1 MHAAA
6 RLTLPVT
13 LLALL
18 AGCSSISF
26 KQGAGGGELKRA
38 EAACLSTTS
47 ERSAF
52 AQCMEAKGWW
62 TRSMDEL
69 SEIGLVMV
77 EDAEAGATDA
87 GVTLGAPPDAPN
99 RGVPPA
105 AARPAPP
112 KKDPLD
118 RLRIA
123 MWAKAGAGG
132 AELEAARSQCVA
144 TLGEAHRSDPAAGTV
159 TRGLYECL
167 RDRGWAGLTLR

>member
-6 RLTLPVT
+6 RLSLPVA

-26 KQGAGGGELKRA
+26 KQGAGGDELKRA

-62 TRSMDEL
+62 SRSMDEL
-69 SEIGLVMV
+69 SEIGLVSI
-77 EDAEAGATDA
+77 ENAESTDA
-87 GVTLGAPPDAPN
+87 AAASLASPDAQG
-99 RGVPPA
+99 RA
-105 AARPAPP
+105 AAPATVRPAQA

-118 RLRIA
+118 QLRIA

-132 AELEAARSQCVA
+132 AELEVARSQCLT
-144 TLGEAHRSDPAAGTV
+144 TLGEAHHSDPAAGTV

-167 RDRGWAGLTLR
+167 RDKGWAGLTLR